1 MCYYISEIGYKTGGG
16 TMEEIVFEIIANGGD
31 AKALSYEAISEAE
44 KGNYDQ
50 AEELLKEA
58 DASLKVAHN
67 TQTKIITDEVNGKH
81 IDVSVLFV
89 HAQDH
94 LMTAMEVRT
103 LAERFIFL
111 NKKIDQLIEK

>member
-1 MCYYISEIGYKTGGG
+1 
-16 TMEEIVFEIIANGGD
+16 MEEIVFNIIANGGD
-31 AKALSYEAISEAE
+31 AKSLSYEAILEAE
-44 KGNYDQ
+44 NGNYDR
-50 AEELLKEA
+50 AEELLIEA
-58 DASLKVAHN
+58 DEALKIAHN

-111 NKKIDQLIEK
+111 NKKIDRLIDR

>member
-1 MCYYISEIGYKTGGG
+1 
-16 TMEEIVFEIIANGGD
+16 MEEIVFNIIANGGD
-31 AKALSYEAISEAE
+31 AKSLSYEAILEAE
-44 KGNYDQ
+44 NGNYDR
-50 AEELLKEA
+50 AEELLIEA
-58 DASLKVAHN
+58 DEVLKIAHN

-111 NKKIDQLIEK
+111 NKKIDRLIDR